1 MKFFLM
7 SSFSVLK
14 NFSMAT
20 FNIPAIYRNLF
31 VAEFSKC
38 LAVPDCNAL
47 LILSLFIRL
56 AAVLYSPSKCWI
68 TRWPRAF
75 TAGFFITFLT
85 KSNSPWP
92 LCQPLLLLLLF
103 LGAALWV
110 YIRLIVTFAGNW
122 YLETHLYHTTKV
134 CPLGNITLFW
144 MRLISS
150 WRNYLFVSF

>member
-14 NFSMAT
+14 IFSMAT

-56 AAVLYSPSKCWI
+56 AAVLYSPSKCCLHRWI
-68 TRWPRAF
+68 FYYFFDKIKQPMTSLSTPPSPSLVSRCSSLSIHSPDCNICRQLIPRNTFISHNKGLSVRQHHPFLDAF
-75 TAGFFITFLT
+75 NFIMT
-85 KSNSPWP
+85 
-92 LCQPLLLLLLF
+92 
-103 LGAALWV
+103 
-110 YIRLIVTFAGNW
+110 
-122 YLETHLYHTTKV
+122 
-134 CPLGNITLFW
+134 
-144 MRLISS
+144 
-150 WRNYLFVSF
+150 